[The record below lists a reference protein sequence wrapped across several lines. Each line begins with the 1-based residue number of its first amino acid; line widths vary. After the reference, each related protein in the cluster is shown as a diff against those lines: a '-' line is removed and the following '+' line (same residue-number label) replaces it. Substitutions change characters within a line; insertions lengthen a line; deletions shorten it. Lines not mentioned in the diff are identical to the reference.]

1 MEDLKE
7 KTADLL
13 SHTEELAE
21 TWQKLMTLKL
31 TQKVADVASA
41 AVMTVILFISAMFVV
56 FLCGLALSWWLGDL
70 IDSRA
75 GGFLLGAAF
84 FLVVAIIV
92 YVSRKSLLFP
102 LFRDRIVRKLYD

>member
-13 SHTEELAE
+13 GHVEDVAE
-21 TWQKLMTLKL
+21 TWQKLTVLKL
-31 TQKVADVASA
+31 TQKTADISSA
-41 AVMTVILFISAMFVV
+41 IIMSLILFIAALFV
-56 FLCGLALSWWLGDL
+56 LLLGGLALSWWLGDM

-84 FLVVAIIV
+84 FLLVALLLYI
-92 YVSRKSLLFP
+92 SRKKLLFP
-102 LFRDRIVRKLYD
+102 QFRDRIVRKLYD